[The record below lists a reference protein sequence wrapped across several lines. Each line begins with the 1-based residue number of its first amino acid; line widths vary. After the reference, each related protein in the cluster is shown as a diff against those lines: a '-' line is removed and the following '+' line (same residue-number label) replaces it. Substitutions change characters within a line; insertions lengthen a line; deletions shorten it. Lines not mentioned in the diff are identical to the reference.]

1 MYVPT
6 HSKKII
12 ALSHSGTKGQTFFLT
27 FEIATIFWFFF
38 WHFFLS
44 FRFFLPPW
52 IMIRM
57 HMEHKCRFWFPDPNH
72 TNCNL
77 LRIKAYLKLTL
88 SHAAFWL
95 VGFNIFTIIYSYQH
109 TGADCHTRC
118 SLCHTLCAFSFA
130 FHHQPISAGLISDV
144 CWHWFPLSPPSHHYF
159 HFIK

>member
-1 MYVPT
+1 
-6 HSKKII
+6 
-12 ALSHSGTKGQTFFLT
+12 
-27 FEIATIFWFFF
+27 
-38 WHFFLS
+38 
-44 FRFFLPPW
+44 
-52 IMIRM
+52 
-57 HMEHKCRFWFPDPNH
+57 MEHKCRFWFPDPNH

-95 VGFNIFTIIYSYQH
+95 AGFNIFTIIYSYQH

-144 CWHWFPLSPPSHHYF
+144 CWHWFPLSPPPLITT
-159 HFIK
+159 FISLNKRGGRLLFCRAIFVGTGSARATFIVLTLIQAYLGL